1 MQGNETP
8 MIEPISRGPS
18 LADSV
23 AERIRQDIT
32 SGTYG
37 VGDRLPTERVLSEKY
52 DVSRPII
59 REALGTLKRDGLIS
73 TRQGLGAFVIETR
86 EMTFRFRGLELNDA
100 NDIRNVIELLMAIE
114 AAATAYAAERRSRE
128 QLVAIE
134 TQMRAMETAVARG
147 ESGVEEDIA
156 FHCAIVDACGNPYFQ
171 DMSKFLDDRVRNF
184 IRKARAS
191 TTRQS
196 LIERV
201 KAEHLAIFEA
211 IAAGNAQEA
220 RLAAEAHLRAAAS
233 RLALHLSDATLRQA
247 QQAADLKTYD
257 GEQSKSPRRA
267 KK

>member
-1 MQGNETP
+1 MN
-8 MIEPISRGPS
+8 EPISRGPS

-52 DVSRPII
+52 GVSRPIV

-100 NDIRNVIELLMAIE
+100 QDIRDVIELLMAIE
-114 AAATAYAAERRSRE
+114 AAATAYAAERRSPE
-128 QLVAIE
+128 QLAAIE
-134 TQMRAMETAVARG
+134 TQLHAMEMAVDRG

-191 TTRQS
+191 TNRQS
-196 LIERV
+196 LISRV
-201 KAEHLAIFEA
+201 KEEHIAIFEA
-211 IAAGNAQEA
+211 IAAGNGQKA

-233 RLALHLSDATLRQA
+233 RLALHLSDATLRRA
-247 QQAADLKTYD
+247 REASEPKTIVA
-257 GEQSKSPRRA
+257 GLFESPGKA